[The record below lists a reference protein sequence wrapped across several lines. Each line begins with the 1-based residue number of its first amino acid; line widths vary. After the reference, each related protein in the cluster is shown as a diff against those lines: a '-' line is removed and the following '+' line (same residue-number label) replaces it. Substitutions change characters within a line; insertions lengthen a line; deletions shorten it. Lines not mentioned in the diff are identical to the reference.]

1 MLGQLQ
7 GKTGRLGSR
16 FQHPSLGS
24 PSGESHTSVTT
35 WAPTPLETA
44 VADSSSTEDAK
55 PRTNN
60 LSAIGQPLAVSENVN
75 LPIGCRPRPKKVN
88 WPLPPFGCVG
98 QRLRL
103 GISPLGSQL
112 PSQLLG
118 HSFSYPSPAK
128 TPTRPLEAGWNC
140 RWRRRNWRHR
150 CLRQVWKGRQ
160 GRKGLDT
167 LTGGRRLKRD
177 GTRGRRS
184 SARQRLGRDVRR
196 WLGAGLSRAAGEPS
210 GLTQSGPKR
219 RCQSWGLRRRNRSP

>member
-24 PSGESHTSVTT
+24 PSGESHTSVT

-44 VADSSSTEDAK
+44 VADSSSTENTK
-55 PRTNN
+55 RRSNN
-60 LSAIGQPLAVSENVN
+60 LSAISQPLAVSEKVN

-88 WPLPPFGCVG
+88 WPLPPFGRVG

-128 TPTRPLEAGWNC
+128 TPTRHGNRLELPVAQEELEAQVPQAGLE
-140 RWRRRNWRHR
+140 RQAREEGAEYPDWRPPPETRRN
-150 CLRQVWKGRQ
+150 
-160 GRKGLDT
+160 
-167 LTGGRRLKRD
+167 
-177 GTRGRRS
+177 
-184 SARQRLGRDVRR
+184 ARQ
-196 WLGAGLSRAAGEPS
+196 A
-210 GLTQSGPKR
+210 QQ
-219 RCQSWGLRRRNRSP
+219 C